1 VLGLSTSP
9 SQTPHQYSSPRLRV
23 LGWQEETQVPQV
35 LQPRLTYPPVLS
47 RSGEQEQEEEE
58 VPTQPQHLVLEE
70 TVVQEDQAPSLSW

>member
-9 SQTPHQYSSPRLRV
+9 SPTPRPYSSPRHKV
-23 LGWQEETQVPQV
+23 LGWREETQVPQV
-35 LQPRLTYPPVLS
+35 LQPQLTSPLVLS

-70 TVVQEDQAPSLSW
+70 TVVQVGQAP